1 VDDIAVMVAEAVAKR
16 VKEAQARQAATVKG
30 AASAAPQPQ
39 AVARPPAP
47 APPSAVPPP
56 RAVAPARPAA
66 APLPAPDA
74 PRPIQTIPLLAA
86 FAGAGPLLSA
96 FILREALDKPLALR
110 EGPRF

>member
-1 VDDIAVMVAEAVAKR
+1 MDDIAVMVAEAVAKR

-47 APPSAVPPP
+47 A
-56 RAVAPARPAA
+56 
-66 APLPAPDA
+66 
-74 PRPIQTIPLLAA
+74 